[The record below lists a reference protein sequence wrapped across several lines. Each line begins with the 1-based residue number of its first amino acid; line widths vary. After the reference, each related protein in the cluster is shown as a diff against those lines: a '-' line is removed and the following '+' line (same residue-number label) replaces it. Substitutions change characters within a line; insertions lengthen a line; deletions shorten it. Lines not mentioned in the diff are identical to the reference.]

1 MSIIKHQL
9 ATHTQGSEYPSF
21 ARAALAELRDSLEPA
36 HSNAFFQILILEEGE
51 GRYFV
56 GLEQFSIVAP
66 CVCFIFPRQISSLA
80 LSAEA
85 RGQVLMFDESIFCSA
100 ILSQELREYNVD
112 LYQKVNYVAFSD
124 KQAQFAEICDMVQH
138 IASLA
143 RPLNNIRQIE
153 LKFLVKIIIFKIIDA
168 VADHAFAG
176 VQDSDLDTYLSF
188 RKLIDERYSQLR
200 KVEQYCQLLAIT
212 AKKLNSL
219 CKKYA
224 HNTALELI
232 HDRLSLEIKKRLI
245 FEDAPLKEIA
255 YELGF
260 ESQSALNKFIAAKF
274 SCSPSQLKSKLRQE
288 NTMISS
294 LSPEGE

>member
-21 ARAALAELRDSLEPA
+21 ARATLAELRDSLEPA

-51 GRYFV
+51 GSYFV
-56 GLEQFSIVAP
+56 GLEQFSIAAP
-66 CVCFIFPRQISSLA
+66 CVCFIFPRQISSLT

-100 ILSQELREYNVD
+100 ILSHELREYNVD

-138 IASLA
+138 IATLA

-176 VQDSDLDTYLSF
+176 VQDQDLDTYLSF

-212 AKKLNSL
+212 AKKLNTL

-274 SCSPSQLKSKLRQE
+274 ACSPSQLKTKLRQE